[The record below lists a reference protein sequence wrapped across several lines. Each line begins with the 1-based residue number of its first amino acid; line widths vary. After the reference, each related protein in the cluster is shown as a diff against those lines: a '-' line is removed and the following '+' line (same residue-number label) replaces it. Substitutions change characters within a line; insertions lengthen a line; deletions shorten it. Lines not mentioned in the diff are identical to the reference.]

1 MIMAVKIGSARGD
14 EKGHATGG
22 AAGDQKQK
30 TTPDY
35 SGEVSMQDW
44 YNHKKG
50 WIVLRCKDPDK
61 ADLIARD
68 MEYACDNPLIG
79 YDQNER
85 STLYEVAKKVG
96 FDCSKVKTKC
106 ETDCSALVRVC
117 VNYAGI
123 KAGNFN
129 TENEVDLLMKT
140 GMFEK
145 LTASKY
151 TTSSSY
157 LKRGDILVTAS
168 KGHTVVVLTNGSKV
182 EAPADSFDKSI
193 AGKYQIITDL
203 YLRSAPVTGEKLAVM
218 KKGNYV
224 LNYGYYTEVNGV
236 KWLYAQYGSKIGFCS
251 SRYLRKV

>member
-1 MIMAVKIGSARGD
+1 MAVKIGSARGD
-14 EKGHATGG
+14 ENARATGG
-22 AAGDQKQK
+22 SAGDQKQK

-35 SGEVSMQDW
+35 SGEVSFQDW
-44 YNHKKG
+44 YKHKKG
-50 WIVLRCKDPDK
+50 WVVLRCKDPDK
-61 ADLIARD
+61 ADLIAKD
-68 MEYACDNPLIG
+68 MEYACDNPMIG
-79 YDQNER
+79 YDQNQR
-85 STLYEVAKKVG
+85 DTLYSAAKKVD

-123 KAGNFN
+123 KVGDFCTDDEA
-129 TENEVDLLMKT
+129 EVLMKT

-157 LKRGDILVTAS
+157 LKRGDILVTAV
-168 KGHTVVVLTNGSKV
+168 KGHTVVVLNNGSKV
-182 EAPADSFDKSI
+182 EAPAESYDKNI
-193 AGKYQIITDL
+193 VGKYQITTDL
-203 YLRSAPVTGEKLAVM
+203 YLRSAPVNGDKLAVM

-251 SRYLRKV
+251 SRYLKKV